1 MGGKILAYFVSGG
14 VFFFFGGGGGGSS
27 NSGFFFDHVGLTV
40 IQRGLFVYFRHTI
53 LYYTVLCE

>member
-14 VFFFFGGGGGGSS
+14 VFFFFGGGGS
-27 NSGFFFDHVGLTV
+27 NSGFFFDHVGLTI